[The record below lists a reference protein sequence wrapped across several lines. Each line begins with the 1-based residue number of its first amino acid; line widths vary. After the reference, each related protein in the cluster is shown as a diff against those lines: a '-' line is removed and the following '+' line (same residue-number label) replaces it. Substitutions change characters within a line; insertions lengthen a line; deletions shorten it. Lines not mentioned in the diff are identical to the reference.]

1 MDIRERIINACQV
14 LALNQGLHRFTMD
27 SLASR
32 AGVSKRTI
40 YRYFE
45 SKEAV
50 IEATLDDFMQHTA
63 AEVQQMLAQE
73 KNPSDVINRLI
84 NYLLTN
90 GRFIT
95 NTATLNDLRL
105 YYPQLWKKIDS
116 FRLRQMRSVLNQLMA
131 SNPALRQDIDSRVL
145 AAVMTAVVQNV
156 LQPDFILENNLSF
169 EETARQISLIF
180 SSFFTPQL

>member
-1 MDIRERIINACQV
+1 MDIGERIINACQA

-27 SLASR
+27 ALAAR

-40 YRYFE
+40 YRYFP

-50 IEATLDDFMQHTA
+50 IEATLDDFMQRTA

-73 KNPSDVINRLI
+73 KNPPALINRLVS
-84 NYLLTN
+84 YLLAN
-90 GRFIT
+90 GRFLT
-95 NTATLNDLRL
+95 NRATLNDLRL
-105 YYPQLWKKIDS
+105 YYPHLWKKIDS
-116 FRLRQMRSVLNQLMA
+116 FRLRQMRSVLGQLME
-131 SNPALRQDIDSRVL
+131 SNPALRQDIDPRII

-169 EETARQISLIF
+169 EETVRQISLLF
-180 SSFFTPQL
+180 SSFFSPRL